1 MLVKYLVMIFKTESG
16 EKVDLSISNIKED
29 LTADEISAA
38 MDVIIA
44 KDAFIAKGGS
54 LKEKLSAQ
62 IITKNVDQIVVA

>member
-1 MLVKYLVMIFKTESG
+1 MIFKTESG